1 MLYTSRSRTGKR
13 TTALHLA
20 VMAVSLASAMNTV
33 AANDGMPP
41 AVRSSDRVLNEL
53 IADGYRRSQSFRRL
67 VDGIA
72 ETNTLVYVEAGV
84 CTFGHLKACLLPVIA
99 TAGQVRYLR
108 IGLTRPLNL
117 GNRNRLIALIGHEL
131 QHALEVA
138 ARPDVI
144 NLASMI
150 EMYRRIGVPLKGQP
164 GYETSAARAAG
175 DAVLDE
181 LTKKKGP
188 SGPIRSPRQW
198 LLGRAG

>member
-1 MLYTSRSRTGKR
+1 
-13 TTALHLA
+13 
-20 VMAVSLASAMNTV
+20 
-33 AANDGMPP
+33 MPS

-53 IADGYRRSQSFRRL
+53 IADGYHRSQSFRRL
-67 VDGIA
+67 VDGLA

-84 CTFGHLKACLLPVIA
+84 CTFGHLKACLLPFIA

-138 ARPDVI
+138 AQPDVI
-144 NLASMI
+144 DLASMI
-150 EMYRRIGVPLKGQP
+150 ELYRRIGVPLKGRP

-181 LTKKKGP
+181 LTKKKVATSRP
-188 SGPIRSPRQW
+188 ARR
-198 LLGRAG
+198 

>member
-1 MLYTSRSRTGKR
+1 MLYTRRSRAGKPIGWLR
-13 TTALHLA
+13 LA
-20 VMAVSLASAMNTV
+20 VLTAALTA
-33 AANDGMPP
+33 AANGSAAAGDGMPP

-53 IADGYRRSQSFRRL
+53 IADGYHRSQSFRRL
-67 VDGIA
+67 VDGLA

-84 CTFGHLKACLLPVIA
+84 CTFGHLKACLLPFIA

-138 ARPDVI
+138 AQPDVI
-144 NLASMI
+144 DLASMI
-150 EMYRRIGVPLKGQP
+150 ELYRRIGVPLKGQP

-181 LTKKKGP
+181 LTKKRVATSRP
-188 SGPIRSPRQW
+188 ARR
-198 LLGRAG
+198 